1 MMDRVAYLL
10 DANVVSEMMRP
21 TPEPAVAACLDLHA
35 GQGLGLAT
43 ITVWE
48 ILNGIGKLPSGR
60 RRDGLEGRFR
70 GVVDDYFAERLINW
84 TSDDAEACARIME
97 TKRRRGEPLDDHLPD
112 AVLAGVAVNRGLKII
127 SRNLADFRNTGAEI
141 IDPWTAAFG

>member
-35 GQGLGLAT
+35 GEGLGLAT

-70 GVVDDYFAERLINW
+70 GVVDDYFA
-84 TSDDAEACARIME
+84 
-97 TKRRRGEPLDDHLPD
+97 
-112 AVLAGVAVNRGLKII
+112 GVAVNRGLKII